1 MHKAL
6 ERNMPSPCSQVS
18 ARDTILIVGADGMI
32 GSKLGELATRSG
44 IRWRGTSRRVGA
56 QWQLDLK
63 MHPDSWQI
71 PASTKIAIICAGRA
85 KLEDCEANPDETR
98 AINFT
103 AMLELAGRLKSVG
116 SRVVYLSTNQ
126 VFDIDYTALADEST
140 PVSPANEYGRQ
151 KAAVEAAILAFSP
164 KNIVI
169 RLTKVLSTD
178 HGILKEWINCI
189 ADGQIITAYDNLY
202 CSPILLND
210 AGRQILDIAMNR
222 NGGIYHLCSS
232 NSISYYQLAKSLL
245 LKMNADL
252 NLIKC
257 AHLQTTK
264 GTQSVQLRSLKTS
277 PLSNGFWC
285 SAPSV

>member
-71 PASTKIAIICAGRA
+71 PASTEIAIICAGRA

-103 AMLELAGRLKSVG
+103 AMLELAGRLK
-116 SRVVYLSTNQ
+116 
-126 VFDIDYTALADEST
+126 YTALADEST

-264 GTQSVQLRSLKTS
+264 GTQSVQLRSLKTR